1 MKFLIILFLFF
12 TIGIFAQTEILKGKL
27 IDAATGQPIPFANII
42 NKTDLSGTASLADGS
57 FELAFELSKNPIFQ
71 FSHIAFVTR
80 AYNYDEL
87 SQNNFIIKLEQR
99 IISSQSILV
108 QGSLGKEGISPISY
122 SKIKRDEI
130 ASSYSVQDIPEILG
144 TLPSVH
150 FYSENGNGVGYN
162 YMSIRGFDQ
171 RRISVSING
180 IPQNDPEDHNVY
192 WIDFPDLLGSSEII
206 QVQRGAGNGLIGYP
220 AIGGS
225 VNIIT
230 SSFSDKPKIE
240 LASAYGSFNTR
251 KYSAAVASGLIDQKY
266 SIYAKLSKIMSSG
279 YRDLSWSNLNSYHLS
294 AVRFDESVTSQIN
307 IYGGMIADGLAYTG
321 LPKFAVKDKK
331 LRRENY
337 SYWSADNNAY
347 TYTSSRRPEEIENFH
362 QPHFEILNDWT
373 ISEKLKFNSALFLVI
388 GDGFFDYDGS
398 WADTSYYRINNNN
411 GFAPV
416 SNPGN
421 SLIRAK
427 VENKQ
432 WGWIPRVNVTHNNG
446 ELILGGEIR
455 EHNSVH
461 WGSINFAEYLPS
473 GFSKDFRYY
482 YYEGHKRII
491 NLFVNENYV
500 LTEKINLLSE
510 VQFSYN
516 KYKLYNEK
524 YLANEFEV
532 NHTFLNSRFGINY
545 QLYPNLNLYLT
556 FANTSREPRL
566 KNYYDAAE
574 SSGGAFPQFNMDN
587 NGIYDFNSPLVKPET
602 MYNFELGSSYRN
614 KILDL
619 SLNLYVMYFNNEIV
633 KNGQLD
639 RFGQPITGNM
649 ERTVHYGVESA
660 ANIRLTNDFNL
671 LLNASLSQNYIK
683 EGFAYLDYYNSL
695 LNINETLKLNLNGNT
710 IAGFPEANINAIL
723 QYNYQGITF
732 QLVNK
737 YVAGILTDNYGTN
750 ILNAYPGIVEY
761 SDNKVDPYFV
771 SNLFA
776 SYSFEISPFMKEVK
790 VYFQINNLFDKLY
803 AAYGIGAE
811 FFPAAERN
819 ILGGISINL

>member
-1 MKFLIILFLFF
+1 
-12 TIGIFAQTEILKGKL
+12 
-27 IDAATGQPIPFANII
+27 
-42 NKTDLSGTASLADGS
+42 
-57 FELAFELSKNPIFQ
+57 
-71 FSHIAFVTR
+71 
-80 AYNYDEL
+80 
-87 SQNNFIIKLEQR
+87 
-99 IISSQSILV
+99 
-108 QGSLGKEGISPISY
+108 
-122 SKIKRDEI
+122 
-130 ASSYSVQDIPEILG
+130 
-144 TLPSVH
+144 
-150 FYSENGNGVGYN
+150 
-162 YMSIRGFDQ
+162 
-171 RRISVSING
+171 
-180 IPQNDPEDHNVY
+180 
-192 WIDFPDLLGSSEII
+192 
-206 QVQRGAGNGLIGYP
+206 
-220 AIGGS
+220 
-225 VNIIT
+225 
-230 SSFSDKPKIE
+230 
-240 LASAYGSFNTR
+240 
-251 KYSAAVASGLIDQKY
+251 
-266 SIYAKLSKIMSSG
+266 
-279 YRDLSWSNLNSYHLS
+279 
-294 AVRFDESVTSQIN
+294 
-307 IYGGMIADGLAYTG
+307 
-321 LPKFAVKDKK
+321 
-331 LRRENY
+331 
-337 SYWSADNNAY
+337 
-347 TYTSSRRPEEIENFH
+347 
-362 QPHFEILNDWT
+362 
-373 ISEKLKFNSALFLVI
+373 
-388 GDGFFDYDGS
+388 
-398 WADTSYYRINNNN
+398 
-411 GFAPV
+411 
-416 SNPGN
+416 
-421 SLIRAK
+421 
-427 VENKQ
+427 
-432 WGWIPRVNVTHNNG
+432 
-446 ELILGGEIR
+446 
-455 EHNSVH
+455 
-461 WGSINFAEYLPS
+461 
-473 GFSKDFRYY
+473 
-482 YYEGHKRII
+482 
-491 NLFVNENYV
+491 
-500 LTEKINLLSE
+500 LSE

-803 AAYGIGAE
+803 AA
-811 FFPAAERN
+811 
-819 ILGGISINL
+819 